1 MVVESV
7 IEKKCDQLLQK
18 AIQFNASDIQL
29 TPLETNYYVY
39 FKRNNYRMEVGEITT
54 DLGERMIS
62 YFKFL
67 SSLDISEKR
76 KPQSGAFKQQISTTL
91 YAFRVSTL
99 PAVQMK
105 ESLIIRVLLQNQSTE
120 LETLSYFPQSAK
132 SLLAL
137 TQTEQGIIILT
148 GATGSGK
155 TTSLYSLIH
164 HSAHALNRNVISLED
179 PVESNQQNILQIQVN
194 ERAGVTYATGL
205 KAILRHSPDVIMVGE
220 IRDTDTA
227 KVAIEAAL
235 TGHLV
240 LTTVHAKDTV
250 GCLYRM
256 LSLGISF
263 EDLRQSVVG
272 IVAQQLITVADE
284 RTAIYEILQG
294 DALREAFSA
303 IRAGDWYSIP
313 TELSLAYQKRCI
325 ANLET
330 SS

>member
-29 TPLETNYYVY
+29 TPLETSYYLY
-39 FKRNNYRMEVGEITT
+39 FKRNNYRIEVGEITV

-76 KPQSGAFKQQISTTL
+76 KPQSGAFKQEINQQHYS
-91 YAFRVSTL
+91 FRVSTL

-105 ESLIIRVLLQNQSTE
+105 ESLIIRLLLQNQSVE
-120 LETLSYFPQSAK
+120 LHTLSYFPQSAEA
-132 SLLAL
+132 LLNL
-137 TQTEQGIIILT
+137 TKLEQGIIILT

-164 HSAHALNRNVISLED
+164 HSAHQLQRNVISLED

-220 IRDTDTA
+220 IRDADTA

-256 LSLGISF
+256 LSLGIAF

-272 IVAQQLITVADE
+272 IVAQQLVTVKDQ
-284 RTAIYEILQG
+284 RTAIYEILQASHLR
-294 DALREAFSA
+294 DAFNA
-303 IRAGDWYSIP
+303 IRAGDWYNIP
-313 TELSLAYQKRCI
+313 SELSLERQKLMI
-325 ANLET
+325 AQRESLR
-330 SS
+330 

>member
-29 TPLETNYYVY
+29 TPLETSYYLY
-39 FKRNNYRMEVGEITT
+39 FKRNNYRIEVGEITV

-76 KPQSGAFKQQISTTL
+76 KPQSGAFKQEINQQHYS
-91 YAFRVSTL
+91 FRVSTL

-105 ESLIIRVLLQNQSTE
+105 ESLIIRLLLQNQSVA
-120 LETLSYFPQSAK
+120 LHTLSYFPQSAEA
-132 SLLAL
+132 LLNL
-137 TQTEQGIIILT
+137 TKLEQGIIILT

-164 HSAHALNRNVISLED
+164 HSAHQLQRNVISLED

-220 IRDTDTA
+220 IRDADTA

-272 IVAQQLITVADE
+272 IVAQQLVTVKDQ
-284 RTAIYEILQG
+284 RTAIYEILQASHLR
-294 DALREAFSA
+294 DAFNA
-303 IRAGDWYSIP
+303 IRAGDWYNIP
-313 TELSLAYQKRCI
+313 SELSLERQKLMI
-325 ANLET
+325 AQRESLR
-330 SS
+330 

>member
-18 AIQFNASDIQL
+18 AISFRASDIQL
-29 TPLETNYYVY
+29 TPLESSYYLY
-39 FKRNNYRMEVGEITT
+39 FKRNNYRIEVGEITV
-54 DLGERMIS
+54 DLGDRMIS

-76 KPQSGAFKQQISTTL
+76 KPQSGAFKQQFNDQT

-99 PAVQMK
+99 PAIQMK
-105 ESLIIRVLLQNQSTE
+105 ESLIIRLLLQNQSTA
-120 LETLSYFPQSAK
+120 LQQLSYFSHSAET
-132 SLLAL
+132 LLQL
-137 TQTEQGIIILT
+137 TQIEQGIIILT

-155 TTSLYSLIH
+155 TTSLYALIH
-164 HSAHALNRNVISLED
+164 HSAHQLKRNVISLED
-179 PVESNQQNILQIQVN
+179 PVESDQQNILQIQVN

-220 IRDTDTA
+220 IRDAETA

-263 EDLRQSVVG
+263 EDLRQSVAG
-272 IVAQQLITVADE
+272 IVAQQLVSVGE
-284 RTAIYEILQG
+284 SRSAIYEILQG
-294 DALREAFSA
+294 DHLADAFRA
-303 IRAGDWYSIP
+303 IRTGDWYSLP
-313 TELSLAYQKRCI
+313 AEYSLARQKLMI
-325 ANLET
+325 AQRE
-330 SS
+330 SRK